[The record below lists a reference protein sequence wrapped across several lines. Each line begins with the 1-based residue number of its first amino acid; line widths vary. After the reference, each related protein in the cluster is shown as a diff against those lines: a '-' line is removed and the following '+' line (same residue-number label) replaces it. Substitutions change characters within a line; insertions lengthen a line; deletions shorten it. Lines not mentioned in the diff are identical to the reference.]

1 MSAVDAGGANGVGNQ
16 APPLLSIEG
25 LTIDLPTRDRP
36 FRVID
41 GQSLEVPRGGIV
53 GIVGESGS
61 GKTMLLRAIT
71 GILPEGATRTWSR
84 VAFDGVDVTA
94 AYEKARLPI
103 SMVFQDPMTS
113 FNPLA
118 RIGTHLVE
126 VARRAGSVS
135 RRETSG
141 AVARNGAGS
150 VSRREARDLAV
161 AALADARVPDPERV
175 LDRYPHELSGGLRQ
189 RAMIA
194 MSLLAQPRLLLADE
208 PTTALDATVQAEILA
223 LLKQLQRERD
233 LTIVVVTH
241 DLGVVAALCD
251 TVLVMKDGAIIE
263 SGAVDTL
270 FAAPRH
276 PYTRSLLD
284 AAPGGAT

>member
-1 MSAVDAGGANGVGNQ
+1 MSVERRAGADA
-16 APPLLSIEG
+16 PLLSIAG
-25 LTIDLPTRDRP
+25 LTIDLPTRDGP

-41 GQSLEVPRGGIV
+41 QQSLEVPRGGIV

-71 GILPEGATRTWSR
+71 GILPEGAVRTWSR

-94 AYEKARLPI
+94 GYEKTRLPI

-118 RIGTHLVE
+118 RIGTHLIE
-126 VARRAGSVS
+126 VARRADASS
-135 RRETSG
+135 RRRAE
-141 AVARNGAGS
+141 AGTPTRS
-150 VSRREARDLAV
+150 PAMSRRAARDRAV
-161 AALADARVPDPERV
+161 DALAAARVPDPERV

-223 LLKQLQRERD
+223 LLKQLQREHD
-233 LTIVVVTH
+233 LTILVVTH

-251 TVLVMKDGAIIE
+251 SVRVMKDGAIVE
-263 SGAVDTL
+263 SGTVDAL

-276 PYTRSLLD
+276 PYTRSLL
-284 AAPGGAT
+284 AAVPGGAA